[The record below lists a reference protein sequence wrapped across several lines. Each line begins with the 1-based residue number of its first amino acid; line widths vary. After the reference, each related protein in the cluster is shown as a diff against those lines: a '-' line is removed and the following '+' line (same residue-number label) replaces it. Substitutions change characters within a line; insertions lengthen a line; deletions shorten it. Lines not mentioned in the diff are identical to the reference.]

1 MSRIRRPWRR
11 VGWVSGGESLPLPL
25 LTPPKRGEGG
35 GVPRQLFRG
44 GTGHPHRVNSW
55 TIGGFAQGIGAL
67 LEKTLPT
74 PPPPPHSYPPLPPNP
89 PNPKP

>member
-1 MSRIRRPWRR
+1 MGFSCPK
-11 VGWVSGGESLPLPL
+11 GGGGG
-25 LTPPKRGEGG
+25 KGG

-67 LEKTLPT
+67 LK
-74 PPPPPHSYPPLPPNP
+74 NP
-89 PNPKP
+89 GLGFRVWGLWFSLYRVYGV